1 MARTIF
7 DEIDDTSL
15 VQTGVPRLATNYLFR
30 GDNGQAEPHSATIAK
45 RFRALTQSGGKQG
58 QNPALQRSLAFT
70 EVCYP
75 APVPP

>member
-45 RFRALTQSGGKQG
+45 RFGGV
-58 QNPALQRSLAFT
+58 LDMFSSL
-70 EVCYP
+70 EVKVLYST
-75 APVPP
+75 